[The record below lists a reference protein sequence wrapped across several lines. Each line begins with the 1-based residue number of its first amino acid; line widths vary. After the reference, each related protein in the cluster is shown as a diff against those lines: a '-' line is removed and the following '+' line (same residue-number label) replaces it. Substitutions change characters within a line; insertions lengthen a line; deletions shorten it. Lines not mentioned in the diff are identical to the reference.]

1 MRAGSGGYL
10 AHVDSPRMRVLH
22 TSRLELQPCRA
33 EDLDSLYDLWR
44 LPLVRQ
50 FLWDDVAIDRQQ
62 AGDVLRDFLDAAAT
76 RDLGLW
82 IVRTGV
88 DTELLGFWALREIP
102 PGLDVELLY
111 GLAPQVWGQGLATEG
126 ARAVLEYA
134 FDVLKLRRV
143 WARTDRPN
151 VASQR
156 VIERLGMRPGDN
168 PELEPT
174 ALMAYV
180 IDRATFLAEDSRG

>member
-1 MRAGSGGYL
+1 
-10 AHVDSPRMRVLH
+10 MRVLH
-22 TSRLELQPCRA
+22 TSRLEMQPCRSG
-33 EDLDSLYDLWR
+33 DLDALHNLWR
-44 LPLVRQ
+44 LPLVRR

-62 AGDVLRDFLDAAAT
+62 ASDVLRDFLDAAAT
-76 RDLGLW
+76 RGLGLW
-82 IVRTGV
+82 IARVAA
-88 DTELLGFWALREIP
+88 DAELLGFWALREIA
-102 PGLDVELLY
+102 PGLEVELLY
-111 GLAPQVWGQGLATEG
+111 GLAPQAWGQGLATEG

-174 ALMAYV
+174 QLVAYV
-180 IDRATFLAEDSRG
+180 IDRATFLAENPRRPA